1 LPNNS
6 NLKEQTDRSERLL
19 VIRILGAID
28 VGGHDEEDVESLS
41 FVRLEGWRVWE
52 RECRVELQGYM

>member
-1 LPNNS
+1 
-6 NLKEQTDRSERLL
+6 LL

-28 VGGHDEEDVESLS
+28 VGGYLEEDLESLS
-41 FVRLEGWRVWE
+41 FVHLEGWHVWE